1 MKLDK
6 LIKALSD
13 AGISR
18 DDIEVK
24 SINES
29 DRFYTVESNGCY
41 LGVWDE
47 PEAENPNYCP
57 RCGQALD
64 WSD

>member
-13 AGISR
+13 AGISQ

-24 SINES
+24 SINGS
-29 DRFYTVESNGCY
+29 DRFYTAKSNDYY
-41 LGVWDE
+41 LGVWDDE
-47 PEAENPNYCP
+47 REVII
-57 RCGQALD
+57 
-64 WSD
+64 